1 MFHYLK
7 YSINTTNSIYF
18 IQLIYF
24 ITILLSYLFL
34 IIFIF
39 YISFIFKLTNQHSI
53 HIILNYLSIHQI
65 IFHLIHFTI
74 FELLKPIHLS
84 SIEKTIN
91 SFKYSSLYNYQ
102 IIFTVF
108 INNSFLQR
116 IYAPWIHNPMG
127 IRSKPKRVNFGSQY
141 FIKFLFFFCFSFI
154 NAIIFFGATE
164 LEKIE
169 ESYDG

>member
-1 MFHYLK
+1 MNSTIKYKTRKSTLMFHYLK

-34 IIFIF
+34 IIFTF

-84 SIEKTIN
+84 SIEMTIN

-102 IIFTVF
+102 IIFTVL

-116 IYAPWIHNPMG
+116 MTKNKSI
-127 IRSKPKRVNFGSQY
+127 S
-141 FIKFLFFFCFSFI
+141 
-154 NAIIFFGATE
+154 
-164 LEKIE
+164 
-169 ESYDG
+169 

>member
-1 MFHYLK
+1 MKSTINYKTRKSTLMFHYLK

-34 IIFIF
+34 IIFTF

-102 IIFTVF
+102 IIFTVL

-116 IYAPWIHNPMG
+116 MTKNKSI
-127 IRSKPKRVNFGSQY
+127 S
-141 FIKFLFFFCFSFI
+141 
-154 NAIIFFGATE
+154 
-164 LEKIE
+164 
-169 ESYDG
+169 

>member
-1 MFHYLK
+1 MKSTINHKTRKSTLMFHYLK
-7 YSINTTNSIYF
+7 YSINKTNSIYF

-34 IIFIF
+34 IIFTF

-65 IFHLIHFTI
+65 TFHLIHFTI

-116 IYAPWIHNPMG
+116 MTKNKSI
-127 IRSKPKRVNFGSQY
+127 S
-141 FIKFLFFFCFSFI
+141 
-154 NAIIFFGATE
+154 
-164 LEKIE
+164 
-169 ESYDG
+169 

>member
-34 IIFIF
+34 IIFTF
-39 YISFIFKLTNQHSI
+39 YISFIFKLTNHHSI

-102 IIFTVF
+102 IYIHCFYKQFISTKNDKKQIDFVNQAKSGIQPFTSTH
-108 INNSFLQR
+108 IL
-116 IYAPWIHNPMG
+116 
-127 IRSKPKRVNFGSQY
+127 
-141 FIKFLFFFCFSFI
+141 LFFYEWYYIS
-154 NAIIFFGATE
+154 
-164 LEKIE
+164 L
-169 ESYDG
+169 